1 MKVFEKS
8 CCQGSWTGE
17 ASGLSNE
24 WKLVG
29 MLWGW
34 HGRPAVGVLLGIP
47 RTCCSSRVVCVHS
60 LHRLT
65 VFVPH
70 PIILRCSWTSH
81 SRDPLNLWTR
91 GHGNVQNIAQCLKD
105 WGRKCW
111 RGSCRERG
119 EHRNVAAFLSF
130 FRCGQA
136 DTWSCCRFLRA
147 GHPDY
152 CSLCGSFAVV

>member
-1 MKVFEKS
+1 MKNKCNSIKKRKILNNMKVFEKS

-34 HGRPAVGVLLGIP
+34 RGRPAVGVLLGIP
-47 RTCCSSRVVCVHS
+47 RMCCSSRVVCVHS

-81 SRDPLNLWTR
+81 SRDPLICEPE
-91 GHGNVQNIAQCLKD
+91 GMVMSKI
-105 WGRKCW
+105 
-111 RGSCRERG
+111 
-119 EHRNVAAFLSF
+119 
-130 FRCGQA
+130 
-136 DTWSCCRFLRA
+136 
-147 GHPDY
+147 
-152 CSLCGSFAVV
+152 